1 MSRAGAPKVAGGFRL
16 RWLDPPATARNLP
29 HPLFPPSMARS
40 TRLVLLAV
48 GVFLLQWL
56 LLGRLGLFGA
66 VPDAVLLLVAW
77 LSLREGRRVGVV
89 AGFLLGFALDATYET
104 WGVHM
109 FVDSLIGFLVGL
121 FPASERETV
130 SIQPQ
135 QAFLGGFVIALV
147 HGGLVVLFTVLDAHV
162 RGPGLLLGGWLGSA
176 LYTGFL
182 AFLASLFLQRR

>member
-1 MSRAGAPKVAGGFRL
+1 M
-16 RWLDPPATARNLP
+16 T
-29 HPLFPPSMARS
+29 RS
-40 TRLVLLAV
+40 SRLVLLAV
-48 GVFLLQWL
+48 AVFLLQWV

-66 VPDAVLLLVAW
+66 VPDAVLLFVAW
-77 LSLREGRRVGVV
+77 VSLREGRRVGVI
-89 AGFLLGFALDATYET
+89 AGFLLGFLLDATYAT

-135 QAFLGGFVIALV
+135 QAFLGGFVIALA
-147 HGGLVVLFTVLDAHV
+147 HGGLVVLFTVLDTHA

-176 LYTGFL
+176 LYTGL
-182 AFLASLFLQRR
+182 IAFLAALFLKR